1 MTIFVIMTDNRF
13 LLYGANGYT
22 AGLIIRFAG
31 EYELKPVLAGRNET
45 AIRSLAEQH
54 GLDYRIA
61 SLDDPKQVDA
71 LLQGFQVVLHAAGPF
86 MYTARPMMEACLRN
100 KVHYLDITGEITV
113 FEMGKRLHEKAQQAG
128 IVVMPGVGFDVVP
141 TDCMALFVKNHLPDA
156 VQLDL
161 AFATLGGMLSHGT
174 ATTMAENLGGDG
186 AERRDGKIV
195 RRPIGEK
202 GKWIDFGVK
211 KIFCMSIP
219 WGDVST
225 AYSTTGIPNIT
236 TFTRASPGTFRMLR
250 WQKMYNWILRLGPI
264 KNYYKKKIKQQPAG
278 PSDEMRAKA
287 LSLIWAQGTNASG
300 KTFTALLQAPE
311 GYTLT
316 AITSLIITK
325 KVLEGNV
332 RAGYST
338 PAALYGA
345 DLILEVPNTSRS
357 IVAES

>member
-1 MTIFVIMTDNRF
+1 MAENTF

-22 AGLIIRFAG
+22 AGLIIRMAA
-31 EYELKPVLAGRNET
+31 EYGLRPFLAGRNES
-45 AIRSLAEQH
+45 AIRQLAEVH
-54 GLDYRIA
+54 GLDYRVA
-61 SLDDPKQVDA
+61 SLDQPEQVDA
-71 LLQGFQVVLHAAGPF
+71 LLQGCKVVLHAAGPF
-86 MYTARPMMEACLRN
+86 MHTAKPMMEACLRN
-100 KVHYLDITGEITV
+100 RVHYLDITGEITV
-113 FEMGKRLHEKAQQAG
+113 FEMGKRFHEKAQQAG
-128 IVVMPGVGFDVVP
+128 ILIMPGVGFDVVP
-141 TDCMALFVKNHLPDA
+141 TDCMALLVKNNLPDA
-156 VQLDL
+156 VQLEL

-202 GKWIDFGVK
+202 GKWIDFGIK

-236 TFTRASPGTFRMLR
+236 TYTRASPGTFKMLR
-250 WQKMYNWILRLGPI
+250 WQKMFNWFLRLGPV
-264 KNYYKKKIKQQPAG
+264 KNFYKKKIKQQPAG

-287 LSLIWAQGTNASG
+287 VSLIWAQGTNASG
-300 KTFTALLQAPE
+300 KTFTAQLQAPE

-325 KVLEGNV
+325 KVLDGNV
-332 RAGYST
+332 TPGYHT
-338 PAALYGA
+338 PAGLYGA
-345 DLILEVPNTSRS
+345 DLILEVPQTTRS
-357 IVAES
+357 VVSAS

>member
-1 MTIFVIMTDNRF
+1 MKPTYFSVHLGSFLGVKLVPLTALTMTIFVVMTDNRF

-31 EYELKPVLAGRNET
+31 EYGLKPVLAGRNET

-186 AERRDGKIV
+186 AERRD
-195 RRPIGEK
+195 
-202 GKWIDFGVK
+202 
-211 KIFCMSIP
+211 
-219 WGDVST
+219 
-225 AYSTTGIPNIT
+225 
-236 TFTRASPGTFRMLR
+236 
-250 WQKMYNWILRLGPI
+250 
-264 KNYYKKKIKQQPAG
+264 
-278 PSDEMRAKA
+278 
-287 LSLIWAQGTNASG
+287 
-300 KTFTALLQAPE
+300 
-311 GYTLT
+311 
-316 AITSLIITK
+316 
-325 KVLEGNV
+325 
-332 RAGYST
+332 
-338 PAALYGA
+338 
-345 DLILEVPNTSRS
+345 
-357 IVAES
+357 

>member
-1 MTIFVIMTDNRF
+1 
-13 LLYGANGYT
+13 
-22 AGLIIRFAG
+22 
-31 EYELKPVLAGRNET
+31 
-45 AIRSLAEQH
+45 
-54 GLDYRIA
+54 
-61 SLDDPKQVDA
+61 
-71 LLQGFQVVLHAAGPF
+71 
-86 MYTARPMMEACLRN
+86 
-100 KVHYLDITGEITV
+100 
-113 FEMGKRLHEKAQQAG
+113 
-128 IVVMPGVGFDVVP
+128 
-141 TDCMALFVKNHLPDA
+141 
-156 VQLDL
+156 
-161 AFATLGGMLSHGT
+161 
-174 ATTMAENLGGDG
+174 
-186 AERRDGKIV
+186 
-195 RRPIGEK
+195 
-202 GKWIDFGVK
+202 
-211 KIFCMSIP
+211 MSIP

>member
-1 MTIFVIMTDNRF
+1 MSNNTF

-22 AGLIIRFAG
+22 ARLMIRLAAEHG
-31 EYELKPVLAGRNET
+31 LKPVLAGRNE
-45 AIRSLAEQH
+45 AVIRQLATDN

-61 SLDDPKQVDA
+61 SLDRPEEVDA
-71 LLQGFQVVLHAAGPF
+71 LLQGVEVVLHAAGPF
-86 MYTARPMMEACLRN
+86 MYTAKPMMEACLRN

-113 FEMGKRLHEKAQQAG
+113 FEMGKRFHQQALDAG
-128 IVVMPGVGFDVVP
+128 ILIMPGVGFDVVP

-156 VQLDL
+156 TRLEL

-195 RRPIGEK
+195 RRPIGER

-211 KIFCMSIP
+211 NIFCMSIP

-225 AYSTTGIPNIT
+225 AYSTTAIPNIT
-236 TFTRASPGTFRMLR
+236 TYTRASPGTFNMLR
-250 WQKMYNWILRLGPI
+250 WQKMYNWILRLGPV
-264 KNYYKKKIKQQPAG
+264 KNFYKKKIKQQPAG

-287 LSLIWAQGTNASG
+287 VSLIWAQGTNAAG
-300 KTFTALLQAPE
+300 KTFTARLQAPE

-316 AITSLIITK
+316 AITSLLITK
-325 KVLEGNV
+325 KVLEGKV
-332 RAGYST
+332 APGYHT
-338 PAALYGA
+338 PAGLYGA
-345 DLILEVPNTSRS
+345 DLILEVPQTTRTV
-357 IVAES
+357 VAES